1 MHHERCHT
9 GELVAD
15 LTIDARKTVAVDE
28 RKCTGLF
35 VGRGHRVFQDES
47 VDLVADFGG
56 DARGKIVWH
65 SRRSWY
71 IAARVADTFGRDG
84 PLCGLR
90 RAI

>member
-1 MHHERCHT
+1 MA
-9 GELVAD
+9 G
-15 LTIDARKTVAVDE
+15 DE
-28 RKCTGLF
+28 RKSTGLF
-35 VGRGHRVFQDES
+35 VCRGHRVFQDES

-56 DARGKIVWH
+56 EARREIVWQ

-84 PLCGLR
+84 PLRGLR